1 METDRLFGI
10 LLIVAGI
17 GALYVYNNP
26 VARQSVINALSSYGL
41 GTPAKTVAPQPNTGG
56 ANNAPTPAAP
66 ASPATGQA
74 PKSFWDTPL
83 FGLSSSVDAVNGA
96 TA

>member
-56 ANNAPTPAAP
+56 ANNAPTPATPSQAP
-66 ASPATGQA
+66 

-83 FGLSSSVDAVNGA
+83 FGLSSIENAVNGA

>member
-41 GTPAKTVAPQPNTGG
+41 GASAKTVAPQANAAG
-56 ANNAPTPAAP
+56 ANAPTPAAP
-66 ASPATGQA
+66 ASPATGQ
-74 PKSFWDTPL
+74 PPLSWWDTPL
-83 FGLSSSVDAVNGA
+83 AFSSPANSVNGA